1 MNKMIIAAAMAA
13 VALPTV
19 PAMAQT
25 NSQTREYSRDLRQ
38 AERQYRRNLQ
48 RARTPAERRRV
59 TREYRQRVRSA
70 QRDYRQYRNYD
81 YNRYEPGQSAYYADN
96 YYRSGNYYQERRL
109 GANDRI
115 YRGQNNQ
122 YYCRRPDGTTG
133 LIIGGIGGGVLGNII
148 APGGSNT
155 LGTIIGAVAGG
166 VAGRA
171 IDRNNVRCD

>member
-1 MNKMIIAAAMAA
+1 MKNLILATAMAA
-13 VALPTV
+13 VVV
-19 PAMAQT
+19 PAAPALAQS
-25 NSQTREYSRDLRQ
+25 NPTREYNRDVRQ
-38 AERQYRRNLQ
+38 AERQYQRDLRN
-48 RARTPAERRRV
+48 ARTPAERRRV
-59 TREYRQRVRSA
+59 ERNYRKDVRSA

-81 YNRYEPGQSAYYADN
+81 YNRVEPGQSGYNADR
-96 YYRSGNYYQERRL
+96 YYRSGNNYQDRRL

-133 LIIGGIGGGVLGNII
+133 LIIGGIAGGVLGNII

-166 VAGRA
+166 VGGRA
-171 IDRNNVRCD
+171 IDRNNVRCN